1 MTSDHDFATEEV
13 RKPRRLQGRHHA
25 KPSFSMVSDC
35 GKGLRQFCADRRN
48 IYSYPQ
54 NGTIMLKC
62 PLLLDFEVSALHH
75 AFHAEAAAVPLAT
88 MHAASTRHIGY
99 WLSWPPGYAEL
110 GLPPDL
116 AHLRA
121 SPAAAQPPQSM
132 RCVLFFRELTLDTG
146 GCLCHS
152 TALDMHRRRLGWGQ
166 LLGRR
171 CLCFMLV
178 LS

>member
-1 MTSDHDFATEEV
+1 LTSDHDFATEEV

-35 GKGLRQFCADRRN
+35 GKGLRQFCADRRK

-75 AFHAEAAAVPLAT
+75 AFHAEAVAVPLAT

-132 RCVLFFRELTLDTG
+132 RCV
-146 GCLCHS
+146 
-152 TALDMHRRRLGWGQ
+152 RLGLPQAHLRRWG
-166 LLGRR
+166 LLVPLNRPGHPPPTAWLGAASRAP
-171 CLCFMLV
+171 LFMFYV
-178 LS
+178 GA